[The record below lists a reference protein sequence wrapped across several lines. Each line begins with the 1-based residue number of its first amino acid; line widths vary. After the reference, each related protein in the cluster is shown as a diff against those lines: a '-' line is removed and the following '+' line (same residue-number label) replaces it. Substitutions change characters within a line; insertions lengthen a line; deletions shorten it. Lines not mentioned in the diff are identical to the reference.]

1 MVRIGRP
8 GRRSLGPVTGAKPL
22 EVLFAEGFSNWIQK
36 IKGPILVTG
45 AAGGAGAVVALLW
58 RCLGGL
64 PTHLPVRPRRLDCFA
79 GDVCRGFH
87 RRIHKIA
94 TGRVVGA
101 TLCWVPPT

>member
-45 AAGGAGAVVALLW
+45 AAGGAGAVAALLW
-58 RCLGGL
+58 SGLGGL
-64 PTHLPVRPRRLDCFA
+64 PTHLPVHPRRLHCCA
-79 GDVCRGFH
+79 GDLCPSRH
-87 RRIHKIA
+87 RRLEKVG
-94 TGRVVGA
+94 TGRLEGA
-101 TLCWVPPT
+101 TLME